1 MCKIFYQ
8 KKNKKSTHGRLGE
21 LRPRGRRSGSVY
33 SNVSIVPIPRHYPKG
48 VFLQKKFSEPSSE
61 KGGGG
66 EGATTLSTEVGGG
79 STVVTT
85 GTRLRLTSECTLLE
99 KKERKKQISF
109 I

>member
-1 MCKIFYQ
+1 MCKIFI
-8 KKNKKSTHGRLGE
+8 KKKKKKSSHGRLGE
-21 LRPRGRRSGSVY
+21 LRPRDRRSGSVY
-33 SNVSIVPIPRHYPKG
+33 SNVSIVPIPRHYPMG
-48 VFLQKKFSEPSSE
+48 VFVQKKFSESRLE

-66 EGATTLSTEVGGG
+66 GRDNVIHGGG
-79 STVVTT
+79 RWSNGGDD

>member
-8 KKNKKSTHGRLGE
+8 KKKKKSTHGRLGE

-66 EGATTLSTEVGGG
+66 GGG
-79 STVVTT
+79 DNVIHGGGRWFNGGDDGNEIEVN
-85 GTRLRLTSECTLLE
+85 
-99 KKERKKQISF
+99 
-109 I
+109 